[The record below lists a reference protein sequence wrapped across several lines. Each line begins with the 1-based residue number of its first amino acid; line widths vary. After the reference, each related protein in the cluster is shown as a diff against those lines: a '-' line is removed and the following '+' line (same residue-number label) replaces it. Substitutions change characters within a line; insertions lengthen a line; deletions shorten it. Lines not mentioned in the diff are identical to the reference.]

1 MKRAL
6 RSERS
11 RVVRLRSLATLQG
24 WQELTD
30 LPQDAEHARED
41 LQEIREFLRELDAEL
56 MLPIRW
62 EVAED
67 AHVTLTTEV
76 RRTLRQLLQRFRE
89 LDATNQPID
98 IRVEQEDREWRF
110 SLASEHTEASK
121 ALKGIFTGQESQRI
135 PVWRDVMQQ
144 LQAIT
149 ARVIVE
155 RLSSHRERLT
165 VTLPLK
171 R

>member
-1 MKRAL
+1 
-6 RSERS
+6 
-11 RVVRLRSLATLQG
+11 
-24 WQELTD
+24 
-30 LPQDAEHARED
+30 
-41 LQEIREFLRELDAEL
+41 
-56 MLPIRW
+56 
-62 EVAED
+62 
-67 AHVTLTTEV
+67 
-76 RRTLRQLLQRFRE
+76 LLQRFRE

-121 ALKGIFTGQESQRI
+121 ALKGIFTGQETQRI